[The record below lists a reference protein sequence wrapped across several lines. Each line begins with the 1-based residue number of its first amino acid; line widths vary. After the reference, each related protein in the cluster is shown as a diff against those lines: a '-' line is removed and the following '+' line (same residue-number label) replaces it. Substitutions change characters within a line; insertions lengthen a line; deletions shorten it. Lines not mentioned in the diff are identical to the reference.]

1 MITGQV
7 ITFGGLQT
15 TQKFSKDFPK
25 WKIEYKLDKILKKIA
40 SHEIEKN
47 KL

>member
-7 ITFGGLQT
+7 IIFGGYRLL
-15 TQKFSKDFPK
+15 KFSKDFPK

-40 SHEIEKN
+40 THEIEKN